1 MDKIYKL
8 LSKIPPK
15 DALKI
20 AVIIEKIVRSR
31 LSNLDIMRLK
41 GSGNIF
47 RVRIGKYRIIYKKTS
62 NDIRILEIS
71 KRNDNT
77 YKNY

>member
-1 MDKIYKL
+1 MDKIDKL
-8 LSKIPPK
+8 LSKIPRK

-20 AVIIEKIVRSR
+20 ALVLEKIVKNK
-31 LSNLDIMRLK
+31 LVDLNIMKLK
-41 GSGNIF
+41 GSENIF
-47 RVRIGKYRIIYKKTS
+47 RARAGKYRIIYKKTL
-62 NDIRILEIS
+62 DKIRVLEIS